1 MTEAHIGDLKL
12 RRLHAGE
19 VLGPE
24 AAVITAHTATCAQC
38 RARVKDLDD
47 EQRRFEQDISFDRFA
62 AGVERAARRP
72 ASASSSTDAAMP
84 KWMPRHPVRWM
95 VPALGMAA
103 ALVLM
108 ITFNGR
114 QRDGAPINRAK
125 GGADVVVRIGG
136 DRAPGGNSDRGQRVA
151 SSDGPESLARGERLR
166 IGYKAGP
173 HRYLTAVALDDQ
185 GHATALYPESGRSL
199 ALPPDTETHYLPDS
213 VELTGAGA
221 ERVVVVLS
229 DQAVDVDAVKRAAE
243 AAYRQAKGDI
253 LHLPALNL
261 AGEQFHRTFLKPS
274 P

>member
-12 RRLHAGE
+12 RRLRAGE

-24 AAVITAHTATCAQC
+24 AAAINAHAATCAQC

-72 ASASSSTDAAMP
+72 AAAPAASSM
-84 KWMPRHPVRWM
+84 RWM
-95 VPALGMAA
+95 VPALGVAA
-103 ALVLM
+103 ALVLVV
-108 ITFNGR
+108 TFSGR
-114 QRDGAPINRAK
+114 QRFAPINRAK

-136 DRAPGGNSDRGQRVA
+136 DRAPGGSGSNSGQRGQRVA
-151 SSDGPESLARGERLR
+151 SSDAPESLARGERLR

-199 ALPPDTETHYLPDS
+199 ALPTDTETHYLPDS
-213 VELTGAGA
+213 IELTGAGA

-243 AAYRQAKGDI
+243 AAYRQARGDI

-261 AGEQFHRTFLKPS
+261 AGEQFHRTFLKPQ

>member
-12 RRLHAGE
+12 RRLRAGE

-24 AAVITAHTATCAQC
+24 AAAINAHAATCAQC

-47 EQRRFEQDISFDRFA
+47 EQRRFEQGISFDRFA

-72 ASASSSTDAAMP
+72 APAASST
-84 KWMPRHPVRWM
+84 RWM

-103 ALVLM
+103 ALVLVV
-108 ITFNGR
+108 TFSGR
-114 QRDGAPINRAK
+114 QRFGAPINRAK

-136 DRAPGGNSDRGQRVA
+136 DHAQREASRDAPD
-151 SSDGPESLARGERLR
+151 SLARGERLR

-199 ALPPDTETHYLPDS
+199 ALPADTETHYLPDS
-213 VELTGAGA
+213 IELTGAGA

-243 AAYRQAKGDI
+243 AAYRQARGDI